1 MMIKKEVI
9 DQVREQSDIV
19 QVIGEFLP
27 LKKAGKYYRTI
38 CPFHAEKSPSFY
50 VSPERQIYHCFGC
63 GAGGSVVTFLM
74 QYEKLSFPDAIRKL
88 AAKLNITI
96 ETDKTYNRY
105 QPLLDA
111 YEFATKL
118 YESLLPNSQIAMD
131 YLKNR
136 ALSFETIK
144 RFRLGYAPS
153 GNILL
158 GNAKKQ
164 SISEEVLIKAGLVTK
179 KENGLHD
186 WFFNRI
192 MFPVFSLS
200 GNVIAFGAR
209 VLDDTKEPKYLN
221 SPETPIFRKSENL
234 YGLFQAKNYLRQ
246 NVPILVEGNF
256 DMLSLTDKGI
266 NNVIAPLGTS
276 FTQEQSLLL
285 RRYSEQVIIAFDGDT
300 SGRAAT
306 LRTVEIF
313 LKSNI
318 NPQIIMLPDGFDPD
332 KYIKTF
338 GKDGIDKL
346 VNNSIDFIDF
356 LLKTK
361 DTSTIAQQQS
371 CLKEIIHLM
380 SLLDSGMNQEL
391 YLNKTA
397 EIFKISKESIQN
409 QLTKQPSG
417 VRSLPQEIKPQKPI
431 TLKLSEEQILPIIIS
446 SSEYALIAKQEL
458 PPICFSSPIVQ
469 EMIELIYD
477 KIEMENFSLAK
488 IIEEIDKPELKQLIA
503 DLSFQDKALP
513 TKNEFQRKLRT
524 IKANW
529 FYNEMNQA
537 KNKGDKVLLDKLILE
552 HYNLKKK
559 LNKNRRVK

>member
-1 MMIKKEVI
+1 
-9 DQVREQSDIV
+9 
-19 QVIGEFLP
+19 
-27 LKKAGKYYRTI
+27 
-38 CPFHAEKSPSFY
+38 
-50 VSPERQIYHCFGC
+50 
-63 GAGGSVVTFLM
+63 
-74 QYEKLSFPDAIRKL
+74 
-88 AAKLNITI
+88 
-96 ETDKTYNRY
+96 
-105 QPLLDA
+105 
-111 YEFATKL
+111 
-118 YESLLPNSQIAMD
+118 LLPNSQIAMD

-164 SISEEVLIKAGLVTK
+164 SISEEVLIKAGLATK

-361 DTSTIAQQQS
+361 DTSTIAHQQA
-371 CLKEIIHLM
+371 CLKEIIRLISM
-380 SLLDSGMNQEL
+380 LDRGMNQEL
-391 YLNKTA
+391 YLNKTT